1 MRKMSKKLFII
12 RVGLFDYKIKINL
25 NCVLNCMMSVF
36 CYLKVLLV
44 LYLLKIKE
52 QDLNYDLN
60 IIVVFFFIVKLF
72 CLLFVLMEVNLN
84 I

>member
-25 NCVLNCMMSVF
+25 NGVLNCMMSVF

-44 LYLLKIKE
+44 LYLLIFKRVGFE
-52 QDLNYDLN
+52 L
-60 IIVVFFFIVKLF
+60 
-72 CLLFVLMEVNLN
+72 
-84 I
+84 